1 MWRTENPDVPG
12 AGTPLAEAFILA
24 RRLFG
29 DLLERTVSPQAEGR
43 PINHRSAR
51 VAQ

>member
-1 MWRTENPDVPG
+1 MRVWRTENPDLPG

-29 DLLERTVSPQAEGR
+29 DLLHEA
-43 PINHRSAR
+43 
-51 VAQ
+51 